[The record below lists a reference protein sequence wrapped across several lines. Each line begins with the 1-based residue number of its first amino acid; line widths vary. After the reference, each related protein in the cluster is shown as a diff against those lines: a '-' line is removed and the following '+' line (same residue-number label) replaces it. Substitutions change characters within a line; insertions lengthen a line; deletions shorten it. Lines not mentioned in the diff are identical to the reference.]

1 MILIRQAGGAD
12 IDALCSLHADAFGR
26 GWSAAEL
33 VALLRDPAVIGLVA
47 VPGRPNGQPEGFA
60 LARHAAGE
68 AELLTIVVA
77 RDARRRGLGGALLR
91 HLTAALRQR
100 AVSELFLEVSEHN
113 LPARRFYE
121 TFGFCE
127 VGRRAGYY
135 ASEGGADALIL
146 RAAFDAI
153 DAQDMRL
160 HNLD

>member
-1 MILIRQAGGAD
+1 MILVRQAGEAD

-33 VALLRDPAVIGLVA
+33 VAFLRDPAVIALVA
-47 VPGRPNGQPEGFA
+47 VPDRPDGQPEGFA

-77 RDARRRGLGGALLR
+77 RDARRHGHGGALLR

-100 AVSELFLEVSEHN
+100 AINELFLEVSERN
-113 LPARRFYE
+113 LPARRLYE

-135 ASEGGADALIL
+135 ASEEGADALIL
-146 RAAFDAI
+146 RCSLDAI
-153 DAQDMRL
+153 DGRNVRL
-160 HNLD
+160 HKVD